1 VENGEQGYRLAAMGD
16 VMLAREVG
24 RHFGAAPEDFRMD
37 DVRGVLKNFDLVCLN
52 LENPVGTKGSP
63 DPVQDPHVTFRARPE
78 TLDVLK
84 GLGVTLVSLG
94 NNHMLDYGAAALSET
109 LELLDG
115 AGIKWVGAGRDYE
128 EANRPL
134 LIDCNGRRL
143 AFLSYAFIYSANTR
157 MAGKHNAGVSDHRL
171 SRILPRIR
179 ELARSGCDVIVLI
192 HWGQEYSFYPL
203 PYQMRQARRM
213 IDHGAALILGHG
225 PHYPQ
230 GIEQYRDARIVY
242 SLGNFIFDEPH
253 KFANR
258 SFIYGAELDGSG
270 RVRRGE
276 IFPVHLDRHVPA
288 LVDGDKKQRL
298 GRLIESL
305 SAAYPRKD
313 RRFWKDIS
321 HSYFTD
327 LCGRVV
333 RTRSVKYLLVPPW
346 SFYRDVG
353 FSGIARKF
361 RPANMAGL
369 FR

>member
-1 VENGEQGYRLAAMGD
+1 MHATNGLRIAAMGD

-24 RHFGAAPEDFRMD
+24 RHFAAAPHDFRMD
-37 DVRGVLKNFDLVCLN
+37 DVRQVLKGFDVVCLN
-52 LENPVGTKGSP
+52 LENPVGITGSP

-94 NNHMLDYGAAALSET
+94 NNHMLDYGAAALVET
-109 LELLDG
+109 LERLDA
-115 AGIKWVGAGRDYE
+115 AGIKWVGAGRNYD

-134 LIDCNGRRL
+134 LISCNGRRI

-157 MAGKHNAGVSDHRL
+157 MADRHRPGVADHRL
-171 SRILPRIR
+171 RQILPKIR
-179 ELARSGCDVIVLI
+179 ALSRSGHDVVVML
-192 HWGQEYSFYPL
+192 HWGGEYSFYPL

-213 IDHGAALILGHG
+213 IDEGASLILGHG

-230 GIEQYRDARIVY
+230 GIEHYRGVPIVY

-258 SFIYGAELDGSG
+258 SFIYGVELEGAG
-270 RVRRGE
+270 RVRRSE
-276 IFPVHLDRHVPA
+276 IFPVHLERHVPA
-288 LVDGDKKQRL
+288 LVHDDRKVRL
-298 GRLIESL
+298 ERLIDNL
-305 SAAYPRKD
+305 GAAYAQKGRQ
-313 RRFWKDIS
+313 FWNDIS
-321 HSYFTD
+321 HAYLTD

-333 RTRSVKYLLVPPW
+333 RTRSAKYLFVPPW

-353 FSGIARKF
+353 LARIVRKL
-361 RPANMAGL
+361 RPANMLAL